1 MNKVDF
7 FIVGAPKAGTT
18 SLYYYLDQHPEINM
32 SSIKEPNFFSH
43 KFINKQKLYYQTKNV
58 ERIEDYHNLFK
69 KPKEKLIY
77 GEASVSYLFYDVAQ
91 SIKEYNPNAKIIII
105 LRDPVSRSFSHY
117 LMDYKLG
124 FVKDSFLNIVER
136 RSKDDNSDLFYQ
148 QYIELS
154 KYFNQVERY
163 YQVFDTKNI
172 LIINYKDFINDTKS
186 SLFRVADFLGVD
198 TEYNF
203 NFKKKH
209 NRFSIPRNKF
219 FHFMYS
225 IYFIRKLSY
234 LLLPLGLRRFIKAV
248 ILKNNAK
255 PIMPYK
261 TQERLKAFFKEDLIK
276 LDRLL
281 NSNFTTWIK

>member
-18 SLYYYLDQHPEINM
+18 SLYYYLDQHPDINM
-32 SSIKEPNFFSH
+32 SSVKEPNFFSH

-58 ERIEDYHNLFK
+58 ESIEDYHNLFK
-69 KPKEKLIY
+69 KPKDKLIY

-105 LRDPVSRSFSHY
+105 LRNPVSRSFSHY
-117 LMDYKLG
+117 LMDCKLG
-124 FVKDSFLNIVER
+124 FVKDSFSNIVER
-136 RSKDDNSDLFYQ
+136 RSKDRNSDLFYQ

-163 YQVFDTKNI
+163 YQVFDTNNI
-172 LIINYKDFINDTKS
+172 LIINYNDFINDTKS

-203 NFKKKH
+203 NSKKKH

-225 IYFIRKLSY
+225 ISFIRRLSY
-234 LLLPLGLRRFIKAV
+234 LLLPLALKRFIKAV
-248 ILKNNAK
+248 ILKKNAK
-255 PIMPYK
+255 PIMAYK
-261 TQERLKAFFKEDLIK
+261 TKERLKDFFKEDLVK